1 MCGICCIFYNNKGFS
16 NDSNELIIEQGRLS
30 NRGPDSSNTVHT
42 CVSNN
47 VSALFS
53 GHVLHL
59 RGKQIVEQ
67 PTRDEA
73 GNLLLWNGEIF
84 GGIQVPEEISDTTVL
99 MNKLGECNSDAQIL
113 NTLSRISGPWSVIY
127 WQECKHTLWF
137 GRDVFGR
144 RSLLWH
150 LPTQNN
156 SMFALSSVQLNK
168 EDVYTE
174 VPSIGIWK
182 MTPSTADDGC
192 YGFTLFPWQHIVWPG
207 TLVRVKDNPNFQEK
221 VSQGQSVDSDLVHF
235 IIEGETEV
243 SSQMPSL
250 NKALPPRDYSLPDY
264 TTEVT
269 PIQYL
274 QHLLEGSELLQTL
287 SRQLADVLLKAV
299 STRVFNQHHRPT
311 DSASY
316 IPNVPQQSAS
326 NYPECN
332 SEPHGRNMT
341 SCAKVAILFSG
352 GIDSTVIAALVDK
365 CLPSEESIDLINVAF
380 EQKPKQPAQP
390 KKGKPTP
397 VSDSDRWS
405 VPDRLTGYTALSELN
420 PSRAWNF
427 IEVNVTEEEL
437 KEARQ
442 AHIQGLVYPL
452 QTVLDDSIGCAVWFA
467 ARGKGVHGVGPHKG
481 NPVHSTA
488 RVILCGMGA
497 DEQLVGYSRHR
508 NKFKEGGWAGLIE
521 EIELE
526 VTRISARNL
535 GRDDRIITDHGK
547 ESRFPFLD
555 ERVVTFLSSLPIH
568 HKADLALPRGI
579 GEKLLL
585 RLCATELG
593 LHQTA
598 TLAKRAIQFGSRIA
612 KLENN
617 REKASDICNRLT
629 SLHT

>member
-1 MCGICCIFYNNKGFS
+1 MVGQS
-16 NDSNELIIEQGRLS
+16 NPGALSISRKSLIIEQGRLS

-84 GGIQVPEEISDTTVL
+84 GGIQD
-99 MNKLGECNSDAQIL
+99 
-113 NTLSRISGPWSVIY
+113 
-127 WQECKHTLWF
+127 
-137 GRDVFGR
+137 
-144 RSLLWH
+144 
-150 LPTQNN
+150 
-156 SMFALSSVQLNK
+156 
-168 EDVYTE
+168 
-174 VPSIGIWK
+174 
-182 MTPSTADDGC
+182 
-192 YGFTLFPWQHIVWPG
+192 
-207 TLVRVKDNPNFQEK
+207 
-221 VSQGQSVDSDLVHF
+221 
-235 IIEGETEV
+235 
-243 SSQMPSL
+243 
-250 NKALPPRDYSLPDY
+250 
-264 TTEVT
+264 
-269 PIQYL
+269 
-274 QHLLEGSELLQTL
+274 
-287 SRQLADVLLKAV
+287 
-299 STRVFNQHHRPT
+299 
-311 DSASY
+311 
-316 IPNVPQQSAS
+316 
-326 NYPECN
+326 
-332 SEPHGRNMT
+332 
-341 SCAKVAILFSG
+341 
-352 GIDSTVIAALVDK
+352 
-365 CLPSEESIDLINVAF
+365 
-380 EQKPKQPAQP
+380 
-390 KKGKPTP
+390 P

-612 KLENN
+612 KVN
-617 REKASDICNRLT
+617 KQI
-629 SLHT
+629 